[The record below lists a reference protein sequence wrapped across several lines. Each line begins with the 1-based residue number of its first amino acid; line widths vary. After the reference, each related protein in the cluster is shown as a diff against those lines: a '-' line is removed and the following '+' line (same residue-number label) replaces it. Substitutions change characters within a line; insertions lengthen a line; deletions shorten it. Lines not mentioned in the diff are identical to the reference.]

1 MILLNKDE
9 ESENVDE
16 QNDLISMGDID
27 VQVDKIRQRLSEPQ
41 L

>member
-27 VQVDKIRQRLSEPQ
+27 VQVDKIRQRLSEP
-41 L
+41 LL